1 MKTMLIVE
9 NSEGR
14 ERLFKAAEEALAE
27 NEAIVKITDTI
38 SLEHSTL
45 TVPLSPDAEVMARES
60 PKLLP
65 GGVTALISYVK
76 VPAECLQATEY
87 RMEGTEVVATREINL
102 QPERFG
108 RRPVPES
115 AEPTA

>member
-9 NSEGR
+9 NSQGR
-14 ERLFKAAEEALAE
+14 ERLFQAAEEGLGE

-45 TVPLSPDAEVMARES
+45 TVPMSHGAEVIAREA

-65 GGVTALISYVK
+65 GGITALISYVK
-76 VPAECLQATEY
+76 LPGDNLKATEY
-87 RMEGTEVVATREINL
+87 RMEGTQIVSSREVTL
-102 QPERFG
+102 QAERFG
-108 RRPVPES
+108 RAKGNAGPQ
-115 AEPTA
+115 A

>member
-9 NSEGR
+9 NSQGR
-14 ERLFKAAEEALAE
+14 ERLFRAAEEGLTE

-45 TVPLSPDAEVMARES
+45 TVPTSHEAEVIAREA

-76 VPAECLQATEY
+76 LPAANLKATEY
-87 RMEGTEVVATREINL
+87 RMEGTQIVASREITL
-102 QPERFG
+102 QAERFG
-108 RRPVPES
+108 RNKTPASPS
-115 AEPTA
+115 A

>member
-9 NSEGR
+9 NSQGR
-14 ERLFKAAEEALAE
+14 ERLFRAAEDHLSE
-27 NEAIVKITDTI
+27 NEAIVKLTDTI

-45 TVPLSPDAEVMARES
+45 TVPTSPVAEVIAREA

-76 VPAECLQATEY
+76 LPADQLKATEY
-87 RMEGTEVVATREINL
+87 RMEGTEVVASREVTL
-102 QPERFG
+102 QAERIG
-108 RRPVPES
+108 RGKGPATPRV
-115 AEPTA
+115 